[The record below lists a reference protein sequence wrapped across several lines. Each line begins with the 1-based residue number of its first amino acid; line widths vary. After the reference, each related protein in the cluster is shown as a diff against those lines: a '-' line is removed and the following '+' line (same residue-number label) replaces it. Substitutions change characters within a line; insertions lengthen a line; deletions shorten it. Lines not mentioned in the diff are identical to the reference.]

1 MTPFTS
7 NYETIKETSLEDKSL
22 ELASIADNM
31 TAPSQGKIQSTFLQ
45 SVLSNKLFVVLVV
58 VVLGTGLMAYN
69 ANPVPASIKFRL
81 GDYAAIVDGSKGGG
95 ITGRNNGGS
104 SKNRAWG
111 TGIRMRNEINEKY
124 ESFKAAPKKRA
135 EIRNS

>member
-45 SVLSNKLFVVLVV
+45 SVLSNKFFVTLVV
-58 VVLGTGLMAYN
+58 VVLGTGVMAYN
-69 ANPVPASIKFRL
+69 ANPVASSNQFRL
-81 GDYAAIVDGSKGGG
+81 SNSAASVDGSKGGG
-95 ITGRNNGGS
+95 FTGSKNGGVS
-104 SKNRAWG
+104 FGGELCMNG
-111 TGIRMRNEINEKY
+111 LNIEIDRPT
-124 ESFKAAPKKRA
+124 SF
-135 EIRNS
+135 